1 MSAHAR
7 PLGGPLVTRSTITLF
22 AIFAIGALVILWR
35 LVAGLG
41 ATTALNDGYPW
52 GLWIAFDVVT
62 GTALACGGYA
72 IAILCYVFNKGR
84 YHPLVRPAML
94 ASLFGYA
101 MGGLSVA
108 IDVGRYWLLYRTL
121 MPWKYDWNF
130 NSVLL
135 EVAMC
140 IMAYISVLAIE
151 ILPAFLEKWQ
161 ETKSEFINRIA
172 RIAYTVLDRFLL
184 PFFIALGILLPTMHQ
199 SSLGSLMLIAPTKVH
214 PLWYTP
220 WLPLLFL
227 LSCVAMG
234 YAVVIFESTIS
245 SAARKR
251 PQERAMLS
259 RLSYP
264 IVFLLILYLV
274 LRIGD
279 LIYRGQT
286 GLIFSSG
293 HLSLVFGIE
302 IFLFLS
308 AAFLLLTGGKRST
321 SGRLFFCAILMILAG
336 GLYRFSVYLI
346 AYDPGAAWNYFPAV
360 PEILVT
366 AGLVAFEI
374 LAFIVLV
381 KLFPILEGKA
391 GMSRA

>member
-1 MSAHAR
+1 
-7 PLGGPLVTRSTITLF
+7 V
-22 AIFAIGALVILWR
+22 IFAIAALIILWR
-35 LVAGLG
+35 LIVGLG
-41 ATTALNDGYPW
+41 DTTALNDGYPW

-84 YHPLVRPAML
+84 YHPLVRPAIL

-121 MPWKYDWNF
+121 MPWKYEWNF

-140 IMAYISVLAIE
+140 IMAYIAVLAIE

-161 ETKSEFINRIA
+161 ETKSKVINRIA
-172 RIAYTVLDRFLL
+172 RIAYTLLDRALL

-227 LSCVAMG
+227 ISCVGMG
-234 YAVVIFESTIS
+234 YAVVIFESSIS
-245 SAARKR
+245 NAARKR
-251 PQERAMLS
+251 PMERSMLA
-259 RLSYP
+259 RLSSP
-264 IVFLLILYLV
+264 IVFLLFLYV
-274 LRIGD
+274 LLRLGD
-279 LIYRGQT
+279 LVFRGQA

-293 HLSLVFGIE
+293 NLSILFGVE
-302 IFLFLS
+302 IALFLIP
-308 AAFLLLTGGKRST
+308 AFLLLTGGKRSG

-346 AYDPGAAWNYFPAV
+346 AYDPGPSWSYFPAI

-366 AGLVAFEI
+366 AGIVAFEI
-374 LAFIVLV
+374 LAYIIIV
-381 KLFPILEGKA
+381 KLFPILEGEA
-391 GMSRA
+391 GMAHA

>member
-1 MSAHAR
+1 MSSHAR
-7 PLGGPLVTRSTITLF
+7 PLGGPLVTKSTVTLF
-22 AIFAIGALVILWR
+22 LIFAAGCLVILWR
-35 LVAGLG
+35 LLVGLG
-41 ATTALNDGYPW
+41 DTTALNDGYPW
-52 GLWIAFDVVT
+52 GIWIAFDVVT

-84 YHPLVRPAML
+84 YHPLVRPAMV

-101 MGGLSVA
+101 MGGFSVA

-121 MPWKYDWNF
+121 MPWKYDWNL

-140 IMAYISVLAIE
+140 IMAYISVLAVE
-151 ILPAFLEKWQ
+151 ILPAVLERWQ
-161 ETKSEFINRIA
+161 ETKSDLINRIA
-172 RIAYTVLDRFLL
+172 RIAYTVLDRALL

-220 WLPLLFL
+220 LLPLLFL
-227 LSCVAMG
+227 ISCVGMG
-234 YAVVIFESTIS
+234 YAVVIFESSIS
-245 SAARKR
+245 NAARKL
-251 PQERAMLS
+251 PPERSMLA
-259 RLSYP
+259 RLSTP
-264 IVFLLILYLV
+264 IVFLLFLYVL

-279 LIYRGQT
+279 LLVRGQA

-293 HLSLVFGIE
+293 NMSILFGVE
-302 IFLFLS
+302 ISLFLIP
-308 AAFLLLTGGKRST
+308 ALLLLTGGKRSG
-321 SGRLFFCAILMILAG
+321 SGRLFLSAVLMILAG

-346 AYDPGAAWNYFPAV
+346 AYDPGPAWNYFPAI
-360 PEILVT
+360 PEIMVT
-366 AGLVAFEI
+366 VGIIAFEI
-374 LAFIVLV
+374 LAYIIIV
-381 KLFPILEGKA
+381 KLFPILEGEA